1 MDFIKKHYE
10 KVLLS
15 IVLLGL
21 AGAAALLP
29 LQVSNVRE
37 YLEDTQRTLLFKS
50 KPKVFTP
57 EDMRTNKVVVQRSQ
71 KPGSFDFASPHNIF
85 NPVEWRKKPDGSGLI
100 KIATGMEAGPG
111 AFVIEKII
119 PLYLRVS
126 LDYVSGSGSDFR
138 YHFSIDKETERN
150 PRRVATASLG
160 NPTQFFILRE
170 VEGAPDA
177 PTSLRILLS
186 GERQDVTVSKEK
198 PYSRVIGF
206 AAELKYPSDSSRP
219 KIYKKGDP
227 IRVPRD
233 LERYKIVAITQNEV
247 VLSADS
253 SKKRT
258 TLKWK
263 GAPKK

>member
-29 LQVSNVRE
+29 LKVSSVRQD
-37 YLEDTQRTLLFKS
+37 LEDKERSMTIRS
-50 KPKVFTP
+50 KPKLFTP
-57 EDMRTNKVVVQRSQ
+57 ADMTTNQVVVQRS
-71 KPGSFDFASPHNIF
+71 KDPDSFDFASPHNLF
-85 NPVEWRKKPDGSGLI
+85 NPVEWRKKPDGGLI
-100 KIATGMEAGPG
+100 KIATGKEAGPG
-111 AFVIEKII
+111 AFVIEKIV
-119 PLYLRVS
+119 PLYLSVS
-126 LDYVSGSGSDFR
+126 LDYVSGSGGEFR
-138 YHFSIDKETERN
+138 YHFTVLKETERV
-150 PRRVATASLG
+150 PRRVEVASLG
-160 NPTQFFILRE
+160 VPGQFFVLRDI
-170 VEGAPDA
+170 EGSPDA
-177 PTSLRILLS
+177 PTAVKILLT
-186 GERQDVTVSKEK
+186 GETQDVAITKEK

-206 AAELKYPSDSSRP
+206 AAELRYPLDNSRP
-219 KIYKKGDP
+219 RTYKKDDP

-233 LERYKIVAITQNEV
+233 PERYKIVAITQNEV
-247 VLSADS
+247 SLGAES

>member
-29 LQVSNVRE
+29 LQVSSVRQ
-37 YLEDTQRTLLFKS
+37 YLEDTQRSLTIRS
-50 KPKVFTP
+50 KPKLFTP
-57 EDMRTNKVVVQRSQ
+57 ADMTTNQIVVKRS
-71 KPGSFDFASPHNIF
+71 KEPGSFNFASPHNVF
-85 NPVEWRKKPDGSGLI
+85 NPVEWRKKPDGGLI
-100 KIATGMEAGPG
+100 KIATGKEAGPG
-111 AFVIEKII
+111 AFVIEKIV
-119 PLYLRVS
+119 PLYLSVS
-126 LDYVSGSGSDFR
+126 LDYVSGSGGQFR
-138 YHFSIDKETERN
+138 YHFTVLKETERV
-150 PRRVATASLG
+150 PRRVAVASLG
-160 NPTQFFILRE
+160 VPNNFFTLRD
-170 VEGAPDA
+170 VEGTPDA
-177 PTSLRILLS
+177 PASVRILLS
-186 GERQDVTVSKEK
+186 GETQDVTISKEK
-198 PYSRVIGF
+198 PYSRVIGY
-206 AAELKYPSDSSRP
+206 AAELRYPLDNSRP
-219 KIYKKGDP
+219 RTYKKGDP

-233 LERYKIVAITQNEV
+233 AERYKIVAITQDEV